1 MTLLSLLIPTTPDR
15 ADMTEGLRHSL
26 ASQIRVIGAF
36 EQVKLHILDTPK
48 YDPSKPVREHSI
60 GYKRNRLLDLST
72 GLYVAFID
80 SDDRVAQDYVELL
93 LEGIDFGSDCCSL
106 NGIITED
113 GKNPL
118 RFQHSIRHNTYSTN
132 PDHEPVRY
140 LRYPNHLN
148 CIRADIAKQ
157 FRFPEE
163 GRLAMHGEDTDWA
176 TQIHKSGLLKTE
188 HDIPEIIYYY
198 DYKSNK

>member
-15 ADMTEGLRHSL
+15 QPTFSRLVDNLTRQIHL
-26 ASQIRVIGAF
+26 AGGF
-36 EQVKLHILDTPK
+36 EQVYIHTLVTPK
-48 YDPSKPVREHSI
+48 WDKSNPVPHHSI
-60 GYKRNRLLDLST
+60 GFKRNQLLKEAH

-80 SDDRVAQDYVELL
+80 SDDRVASDYVELIL
-93 LEGIDFGSDCCSL
+93 DGIDKGPDCCSL

-118 RFQHSIRHNTYSTN
+118 KFQHSIRHNAYSTN
-132 PDHEPVRY
+132 PDSEPIRY

-157 FRFPEE
+157 FSFPEI
-163 GRLAMHGEDTDWA
+163 MVSEDTAWA
-176 TQIHKSGLLKTE
+176 TQVHRSRLLRTE
-188 HDIPEIIYYY
+188 YDIPEIIYYY
-198 DYKSNK
+198 DFISNK

>member
-1 MTLLSLLIPTTPDR
+1 
-15 ADMTEGLRHSL
+15 MTEALRHSL
-26 ASQIRVIGAF
+26 ASQIRVIGVQD
-36 EQVKLHILDTPK
+36 QVKIHILDTPK
-48 YDPSKPVREHSI
+48 WDKNNPRQDHCI
-60 GYKRNRLLDLST
+60 GHKRNRLLQNST

-93 LEGIDFGSDCCSL
+93 LEGIDKGPDCCSL

-118 RFQHSIRHNTYSTN
+118 RFQHSIRHNAYLTA
-132 PDHEPVRY
+132 PDAEEIRY

-163 GRLAMHGEDTDWA
+163 GGLSMHGEDTDWA
-176 TQIHKSGLLKTE
+176 TQIHKSRLLKTE
-188 HDIPEIIYYY
+188 YDIPEVIYYY
-198 DYKSNK
+198 IHVSNK

>member
-15 ADMTEGLRHSL
+15 AESL
-26 ASQIRVIGAF
+26 DRLLQSLTKQILHAGAMD
-36 EQVKLHILDTPK
+36 QVKIHTLETPK
-48 YDPSKPVREHSI
+48 WDKAKPIREHSI
-60 GYKRNRLLDLST
+60 GYKRNRLLQAAD

-80 SDDRVAQDYVELL
+80 SDDRVALDYIELL
-93 LEGIDFGSDCCSL
+93 LEGIDMGPDCCSL

-118 RFQHSIRHNTYSTN
+118 RFQHSIRHNAYVTC
-132 PDHEPVRY
+132 PDAEEIRY

-157 FRFPEE
+157 FKFIEE
-163 GRLAMHGEDTDWA
+163 GPGSMHGEDTDWA
-176 TQIHKSGLLKTE
+176 TQVHRSRLLKTE
-188 HDIPEIIYYY
+188 YDIPEIIYYY
-198 DYKSNK
+198 DFISNK

>member
-15 ADMTEGLRHSL
+15 EPLFTRLKESL
-26 ASQIRVIGAF
+26 IRQAALIGAIDL
-36 EQVKLHILDTPK
+36 VKIHTLETPK
-48 YDPSKPVREHSI
+48 WDKAKPIREHSI
-60 GYKRNRLLDLST
+60 GYKRNRLLKEAD

-93 LEGIDFGSDCCSL
+93 LEGIDQGPDCCSL

-118 RFQHSIRHNTYSTN
+118 RFQHSIRHNAYVTC
-132 PDHEPVRY
+132 PDAEEIRY

-148 CIRADIAKQ
+148 CIRADIAKR
-157 FRFPEE
+157 FEFPET
-163 GRLAMHGEDTDWA
+163 MHGEDTDFA
-176 TQIHKSGLLKTE
+176 TQIHRSRMLKTE
-188 HDIPEIIYYY
+188 YDIPEVIYYY
-198 DYKSNK
+198 DYTSKK

>member
-15 ADMTEGLRHSL
+15 APLFERLKESL
-26 ASQIRVIGAF
+26 VRQAALIGAIDL
-36 EQVKLHILDTPK
+36 VKIHTLETPK
-48 YDPSKPVREHSI
+48 WQKAKPIREHSI
-60 GYKRNRLLDLST
+60 GYKRNRLLKEAD

-93 LEGIDFGSDCCSL
+93 LEGIDQGPDCCSL

-118 RFQHSIRHNTYSTN
+118 RFRHSIEHNAYETRPET
-132 PDHEPVRY
+132 EEIRY

-157 FRFPEE
+157 FEFPET
-163 GRLAMHGEDTDWA
+163 MVSEDTAWA
-176 TQIHKSGLLKTE
+176 TQVHKSRLLKTE
-188 HDIPEIIYYY
+188 YDIPEIIYFY
-198 DYKSNK
+198 DYVRNK